1 MKKNII
7 VAIISVITIIAL
19 IKFIRSPAPLTPSK
33 LSDLES
39 NIESERPET
48 TDNISNNKKLHLY
61 AKAFVEVQSYMD
73 TAGSKVDSRETA
85 KIVNKHGLS
94 VEDYTSI
101 AILMNRNPI
110 FRDKVRK
117 LIGEVE
123 DPIY

>member
-1 MKKNII
+1 MKKFII
-7 VAIISVITIIAL
+7 VAIISLISIIVL
-19 IKFIRSPAPLTPSK
+19 IKVIRSPEPLTPSK
-33 LSDLES
+33 LSALES
-39 NIESERPET
+39 NIETERPET
-48 TDNISNNKKLHLY
+48 KDDISNKKLHLY

-73 TAGSKVDSRETA
+73 AAGSKVDSRETA
-85 KIVNKHGLS
+85 KIVNKNGLS

-110 FRDKVRK
+110 FRGKVKK

>member
-1 MKKNII
+1 MKKFII
-7 VAIISVITIIAL
+7 VAIISVISIIVL
-19 IKFIRSPAPLTPSK
+19 IKFIRSPEPLTPSK
-33 LSDLES
+33 LSALGP
-39 NIESERPET
+39 NIGPERPET
-48 TDNISNNKKLHLY
+48 KGDISNRKLHLY

-73 TAGSKVDSRETA
+73 AAGSKVDSRETA
-85 KIVNKHGLS
+85 KIVNKNGLS

-101 AILMNRNPI
+101 AILMNRNPT

>member
-1 MKKNII
+1 MKKFII
-7 VAIISVITIIAL
+7 VAIISVITIIVL
-19 IKFIRSPAPLTPSK
+19 IKFIRSPEPLTPSK
-33 LSDLES
+33 LSALES
-39 NIESERPET
+39 NVEPERPET
-48 TDNISNNKKLHLY
+48 KDDISNKKLRLY

-85 KIVNKHGLS
+85 KIVNKNGLS

-117 LIGEVE
+117 LINQTE